1 MTTAATNPTTATST
15 ATAATTNTT
24 ATDVAITTAT
34 DSADATTATTP
45 ILLPLDLP
53 QTQVLPDG
61 DLQVH
66 RSILP
71 GGVRVL
77 TQHMPGTRAVALGFW
92 VPTGSRDE
100 TPELAGAS
108 HFLEHLLFKGTHT
121 RSALQIA
128 TAFDQVG
135 GDSNAATG
143 RESTFFWAQVLDE
156 DAPMALEILADMITS
171 SRLRDEDVQIE
182 RGVILDELAITDDS
196 PGDLGHEVFQLL
208 IHGDTG
214 LGRPVG
220 GTAESVAA
228 LPAAAIRRI
237 YREKYL
243 PNNLIFT
250 AAGNV
255 NHEQICEQL
264 QQAFAELGVEL
275 AEGQAPA
282 PRRAKVSE
290 FSQPGTPAEQ
300 VLRRPGEQAHVFVG
314 GKWLPALDPKGPANV
329 VFSTVLGGGMSS
341 RLFQEVREKRG
352 LAYTTYAFSSA
363 FADTGTFGL
372 YAGCAPQNAQEVRK
386 ILWGQAEEIA
396 AHGITQ
402 DELARTQGQLV
413 GSMFLG
419 LEDSQSRMRRLGD
432 AELRGAFIATPTA
445 VARTRGVTTE
455 QVQELA
461 QTLVESARVEVL
473 VLPKEAA

>member
-1 MTTAATNPTTATST
+1 MTTATTVT
-15 ATAATTNTT
+15 
-24 ATDVAITTAT
+24 
-34 DSADATTATTP
+34 ATTATTTTP
-45 ILLPLDLP
+45 LPLPLDLSE
-53 QTQVLPDG
+53 TQVLPDG
-61 DLQVH
+61 DLQVY

-77 TQHMPGTRAVALGFW
+77 TQYLPGTRAVALGFW

-100 TPELAGAS
+100 TPELSGAS
-108 HFLEHLLFKGTHT
+108 HFLEHLLFKGTQT

-156 DAPMALEILADMITS
+156 DAPMALETLADMVTS
-171 SRLRDEDVQIE
+171 SLLRDADVETE

-196 PGDLGHEVFQLL
+196 PGELGHEAFQLL

-255 NHEQICEQL
+255 KHEQICEQL
-264 QQAFAELGVEL
+264 QRALTTVGVEL
-275 AEGQAPA
+275 TEGQAPA
-282 PRRAKVSE
+282 LRRAKVTE
-290 FSQPGTPAEQ
+290 FSQPGTSGER

-314 GKWLPALDPKGPANV
+314 GKWLPTLDPRGPANV

-372 YAGCAPQNAQEVRK
+372 YAGCAPRNAREVRE

-396 AHGITQ
+396 THGITQ
-402 DELARTQGQLV
+402 DELARAQGQLV

-432 AELRGAFIATPTA
+432 SELRGAFIATPAA
-445 VARTRGVTTE
+445 VARTRGVTVE

-473 VLPKEAA
+473 VLPEEAA